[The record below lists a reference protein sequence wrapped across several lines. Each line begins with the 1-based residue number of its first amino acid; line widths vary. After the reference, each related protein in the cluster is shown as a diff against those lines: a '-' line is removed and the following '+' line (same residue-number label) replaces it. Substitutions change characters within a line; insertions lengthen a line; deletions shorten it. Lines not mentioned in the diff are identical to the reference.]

1 MCCQPALQEE
11 VLSSS
16 TFNLA
21 VTETTDFV
29 SKGLSQAQSR
39 LDNVG
44 QWLPN
49 WFFMLL
55 LVVQG
60 MCSSPAQR
68 RLHKTQTK
76 VVVPLLEGSLLIYLH
91 PVRDVERVP
100 PQNSNPASRNLREGV
115 SRGLQ
120 FSSTAALA
128 QLLPGESQTHL
139 LSLVCTKACME
150 SLFPPGNTDPLVPPT
165 PVLTPVGNTPG
176 SSPEPNSVPKI
187 CWRTMC
193 KEDNI
198 SLASLGQCISLF
210 CFIIISLKLIHP
222 SFKYT

>member
-91 PVRDVERVP
+91 PVRVWKGSPLRA
-100 PQNSNPASRNLREGV
+100 QTQPAETSGKASAEVCSFPAQQPWHNYCQENLR
-115 SRGLQ
+115 
-120 FSSTAALA
+120 
-128 QLLPGESQTHL
+128 HI
-139 LSLVCTKACME
+139 SLVWYVQRPAW
-150 SLFPPGNTDPLVPPT
+150 SLCFLQGTQIPL
-165 PVLTPVGNTPG
+165 
-176 SSPEPNSVPKI
+176 
-187 CWRTMC
+187 
-193 KEDNI
+193 
-198 SLASLGQCISLF
+198 F
-210 CFIIISLKLIHP
+210 HP
-222 SFKYT
+222 LLC